1 VLVGFDGSD
10 DAAVYR
16 ISDELAMIQTVDFF
30 PPVVDDPYTFG
41 QVAAAN
47 ALSDVYAMGG
57 KPVLA
62 MNLLSFPSCLG
73 MEIAGEILA
82 GGADKVREA
91 GAVIAGGHSI
101 EDKEP
106 KYGLCVTGFA
116 RPDEIWRNDRAQEG
130 DLLILTKPLGTGLL
144 ATALKAGE
152 LSDEALALMTAQMC
166 RLNKYA
172 AEAVHSLPVSAC
184 TDVTGFGLLGHALE
198 MARGSGVTAVIRAD
212 AVPALPGALNFAE
225 EGFVPG
231 GSYRNHDFLGK
242 ELSHSPALPDALL
255 DLLCDPQTSGG
266 LLLSIPEHA
275 APEALERIRRTE
287 PQAAIVGRITAR
299 GDTALLIE

>member
-1 VLVGFDGSD
+1 MLVGFDGSD

-16 ISDELAMIQTVDFF
+16 ISDELVMIQTVDFF

-57 KPVLA
+57 KPVIA

-73 MEIAGEILA
+73 LEAAGQILA

-116 RPDEIWRNDRAQEG
+116 KPDEIWRNDRAQEG

-152 LSDEALALMTAQMC
+152 LPPETEKLMTAQMC

-172 AEAVHSLPVSAC
+172 AESVHGLPVHAC
-184 TDVTGFGLLGHALE
+184 TDVTGFGLLGHTLE

-212 AVPALPGALNFAE
+212 SVPSLPDALHFAE
-225 EGFVPG
+225 EGYVPG
-231 GSYRNHDFLGK
+231 GSYRNHDFVAD
-242 ELSHSPALPDALL
+242 ELSVPPELPLAQL

-266 LLLSIPEHA
+266 LLLCIPESHV
-275 APEALERIRRTE
+275 PEALKRIRAFE
-287 PQAAIVGRITAR
+287 PQAAVVGRITVR
-299 GDTALLIE
+299 GKKAVMIE